1 MARLI
6 LLLFITLPITEIAIF
21 IEAGELI
28 GFWATLLVVVF
39 TAIIGTAMLRQ
50 QGMSVLRSAEAAL
63 QRNEL
68 PMEEVATGICLL
80 VAGAL
85 LLTPGFLTDLVGFA
99 LLISP
104 FRHFLGML
112 VFRHYVNSGRTSIWM
127 GGAKRAGHSSSNDP
141 SGDAGSAPVID
152 GEYHEVNNSSP
163 DKNKST
169 HSIQDARR

>member
-112 VFRHYVNSGRTSIWM
+112 VFRHYVNSGRTSILSLIHISEPT
-127 GGAKRAGHSSSNDP
+127 RP
-141 SGDAGSAPVID
+141 
-152 GEYHEVNNSSP
+152 Y
-163 DKNKST
+163 
-169 HSIQDARR
+169 